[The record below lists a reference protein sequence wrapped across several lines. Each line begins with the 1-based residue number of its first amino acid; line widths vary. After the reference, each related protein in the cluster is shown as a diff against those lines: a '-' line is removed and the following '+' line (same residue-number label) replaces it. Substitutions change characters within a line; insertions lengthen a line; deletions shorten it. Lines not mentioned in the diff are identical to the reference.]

1 MAGMFMPALN
11 RTGSLILLLSVMF
24 LAVIMATQLSLG
36 ANASAIGA
44 RIQAFFEGRV
54 AALKAWR
61 AERRREQQRREVIRK
76 HVEKGTQPEVI
87 AKAEARQ
94 KKAAA
99 SAVAANAKAGAAAAD
114 AGEGA
119 VTGGRVPAIAAK
131 AEALLRR
138 SRPAPTPAPPDDD
151 DDEMMP
157 AAAAASAGA
166 PAVAVAAAAGAAARS
181 KPALNIKT
189 PSLPLPDPE
198 PATKAPAERR
208 KGDYDVAAARAAR
221 RPEGRAQDRRTR
233 ADGLRTAPRR
243 KMPRVLGRRDRR
255 PDSPWP
261 GRHDLRVQAGRRREV
276 QQDHRPGRRSASR

>member
-1 MAGMFMPALN
+1 
-11 RTGSLILLLSVMF
+11 
-24 LAVIMATQLSLG
+24 MATQLSLG
-36 ANASAIGA
+36 AIAAAIGA

-54 AALKAWR
+54 AAVKAWR
-61 AERRREQQRREVIRK
+61 GERRREQQRREVIRK

-151 DDEMMP
+151 DDETD
-157 AAAAASAGA
+157 AGRRCRACRRDGRGGGCWRAIETSAEHQG
-166 PAVAVAAAAGAAARS
+166 AVAAAARSRTDGEGA
-181 KPALNIKT
+181 
-189 PSLPLPDPE
+189 
-198 PATKAPAERR
+198 
-208 KGDYDVAAARAAR
+208 
-221 RPEGRAQDRRTR
+221 GRAPQ
-233 ADGLRTAPRR
+233 G
-243 KMPRVLGRRDRR
+243 
-255 PDSPWP
+255 
-261 GRHDLRVQAGRRREV
+261 
-276 QQDHRPGRRSASR
+276 